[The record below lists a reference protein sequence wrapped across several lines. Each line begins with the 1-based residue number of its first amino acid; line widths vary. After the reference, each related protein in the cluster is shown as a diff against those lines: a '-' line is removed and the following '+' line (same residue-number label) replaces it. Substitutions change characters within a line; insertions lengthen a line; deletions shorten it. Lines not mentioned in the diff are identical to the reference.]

1 MKKKLI
7 IIITMATMF
16 LCADIF
22 PQKEMGVTKSVNSKI
37 TEITLFSNSSEI
49 TRESSAEISKGVT
62 TLKFSKLSGNIVKN
76 SIQFIAD
83 NNLTILSVS
92 LRDNFLTGSE
102 SSEDLMRLEK
112 RLTETEEKIT
122 AEKTSISVINEDLD
136 FLRANRQIS
145 GGNSSLTITS
155 LQQLSE
161 FYSGKIASLK
171 QKELLKTKAL
181 NELISIKD
189 SIQRQIGIMKSGEI
203 KAAGEIIV
211 KVSSPKSALYKLKLS
226 YLTENASWRPVY
238 DIRSE
243 STDKPVKLNYK
254 AIVSQRTGENW
265 ENVTLRL
272 SSSNPRSSGVLPI
285 LEPYYIRYPQFR
297 SMNDA
302 LMLEEVIVASGA
314 KKEMV
319 APPVAYSP
327 SVINEKQTSIEFEAV
342 NKYTINSDGES
353 YTVDLGSYEMPAIYN
368 YYAVPK
374 LDKDAF
380 LVARIPDREKYTLLS
395 GEASIFFE
403 GRFVGTTFIDTENYS
418 DTLELS
424 FGRDPGISV
433 IREQTT
439 DFTSKRFIGTKRED
453 ESGWK
458 IVVRN
463 NKNVA
468 IDIKI
473 KDQLPLSSNEEIEVN
488 AQNISGGNLDPLTGE
503 IRWRFSLLPAA
514 NKQIDLNYIIKY
526 PKNKTIVK

>member
-1 MKKKLI
+1 
-7 IIITMATMF
+7 MATMF
-16 LCADIF
+16 LSADIF
-22 PQKEMGVTKSVNSKI
+22 SQTEMGVTKSVNSKI

-112 RLTETEEKIT
+112 RLSETEEKIT

-272 SSSNPRSSGVLPI
+272 SSSNPRHTPC
-285 LEPYYIRYPQFR
+285 P
-297 SMNDA
+297 
-302 LMLEEVIVASGA
+302 
-314 KKEMV
+314 
-319 APPVAYSP
+319 
-327 SVINEKQTSIEFEAV
+327 
-342 NKYTINSDGES
+342 
-353 YTVDLGSYEMPAIYN
+353 
-368 YYAVPK
+368 
-374 LDKDAF
+374 
-380 LVARIPDREKYTLLS
+380 
-395 GEASIFFE
+395 
-403 GRFVGTTFIDTENYS
+403 
-418 DTLELS
+418 
-424 FGRDPGISV
+424 
-433 IREQTT
+433 
-439 DFTSKRFIGTKRED
+439 
-453 ESGWK
+453 
-458 IVVRN
+458 
-463 NKNVA
+463 
-468 IDIKI
+468 
-473 KDQLPLSSNEEIEVN
+473 
-488 AQNISGGNLDPLTGE
+488 
-503 IRWRFSLLPAA
+503 FSL
-514 NKQIDLNYIIKY
+514 
-526 PKNKTIVK
+526 

>member
-16 LCADIF
+16 LSADIF
-22 PQKEMGVTKSVNSKI
+22 SQTEMGVTKSVNSKI

-49 TRESSAEISKGVT
+49 TRESSAEISKGVN

-112 RLTETEEKIT
+112 RLSETEEKIT
-122 AEKTSISVINEDLD
+122 AEKTYISVINEDLD

-238 DIRSE
+238 
-243 STDKPVKLNYK
+243 
-254 AIVSQRTGENW
+254 
-265 ENVTLRL
+265 
-272 SSSNPRSSGVLPI
+272 
-285 LEPYYIRYPQFR
+285 
-297 SMNDA
+297 
-302 LMLEEVIVASGA
+302 
-314 KKEMV
+314 
-319 APPVAYSP
+319 
-327 SVINEKQTSIEFEAV
+327 
-342 NKYTINSDGES
+342 
-353 YTVDLGSYEMPAIYN
+353 
-368 YYAVPK
+368 
-374 LDKDAF
+374 
-380 LVARIPDREKYTLLS
+380 
-395 GEASIFFE
+395 
-403 GRFVGTTFIDTENYS
+403 
-418 DTLELS
+418 
-424 FGRDPGISV
+424 
-433 IREQTT
+433 
-439 DFTSKRFIGTKRED
+439 
-453 ESGWK
+453 
-458 IVVRN
+458 
-463 NKNVA
+463 
-468 IDIKI
+468 
-473 KDQLPLSSNEEIEVN
+473 
-488 AQNISGGNLDPLTGE
+488 
-503 IRWRFSLLPAA
+503 
-514 NKQIDLNYIIKY
+514 
-526 PKNKTIVK
+526 